1 MSFELWHIL
10 VIALGYLSV
19 LFAIAYCADR
29 NIIPDRWIGH
39 PVVYVLSLGVFASG
53 WAFYG
58 IITVAQEYGYIYL
71 EYYFGIAVFFFLSPY
86 ILQPIYRLC
95 KTYQLSSIADLL
107 TFRFRSSWAG
117 AGITIFMLLALMP
130 LLALQI
136 QVVSE
141 TTFILTQ
148 ATLVEGSIQD
158 SHAGLALALAF
169 CGVIILF
176 TVLFGAGHVSYR
188 RHNGL
193 VAAIAFETVIK
204 CIALLIV
211 ATASITVIFDGLD
224 GLDQW
229 LIANPQLMSQL
240 NDINTNHS
248 IRNLLLISFAAVIG
262 MPHMFHMLFSEHPS
276 TRSVNISSWAV
287 PLLLVVISIP
297 VLPILWGAQAAN
309 VSLDTDYYVLGIGLT
324 IGSPVV
330 TMAAFIGGMSAASS
344 VIIISTIALASMCLN
359 HLILPF
365 YQPSTNNNIYRWL
378 LWVRRG
384 LIIAIILTGFF
395 CYLLWHGSTQLA
407 DLAVSAFSGVLQFL
421 PGLIAL
427 LYFPKANRQGFIWGL
442 AAGFV
447 TWFSTLLLPI
457 VIGGSPS
464 PMSLLG
470 QEYSPYEYWS
480 IANTISLLMN
490 IAVMAAVSIYTETS
504 EGEKSTAHLCS
515 LDNLQRPQRRLL
527 SFATTDEFVESLS
540 SALGK
545 DASTREID
553 RALLDIGISSGEVRP
568 YALRR
573 LRDRIEV
580 NLSGLLGAS
589 VAHDMINRLIPYKL
603 PTRAAADDI
612 RLLEARI
619 ESNQELSGVETELD
633 KLRLLHRQTLL
644 RLPIGVCS
652 LDADFEIS
660 MWNQAMTELSGVDEE
675 TVVGSFAASLPPPWD
690 KIITDFAN
698 SNDEHRHKTMIML
711 GGKKHWLTLHKAR
724 KESGVN
730 SQNDQVILIEDVTD
744 LQMLEEEL
752 MHSERLASI
761 GRLAAGVAHEIGNP
775 VTGIACLA
783 QNLHYETE
791 TEEIKITAD
800 DIITQTERISSIVT
814 SLVNFSHGGAH
825 APTIENS
832 IFSVKQ
838 CVDEAIKLL
847 SLDNDATAV
856 RFNNCCD
863 DSEVL
868 GDYQGL
874 LQVFVNLLSNARD
887 ASDTDDYISIDCHKE
902 DDQVIIKVC
911 DAGHGI
917 SSAQQEQIFE
927 PFFTTKEPGKGTGLG
942 LALVFSIIENHQGQ
956 ISVRSP
962 INLDY
967 GSGTEFSIH
976 LPVTY

>member
-158 SHAGLALALAF
+158 SHAGLALAF

>member
-148 ATLVEGSIQD
+148 ATLVEGSIRD
-158 SHAGLALALAF
+158 SHAGLALAF

-211 ATASITVIFDGLD
+211 ATASVTVIFDGFD

-378 LWVRRG
+378 LWVRRV

-427 LYFPKANRQGFIWGL
+427 LYFPNANRQGFIWGL

-457 VIGGSPS
+457 VIGDSPS
-464 PMSLLG
+464 PMSWLG

-490 IAVMAAVSIYTETS
+490 VAVMAAVSIYTETS
-504 EGEKSTAHLCS
+504 EEEKSTAHLCS

-589 VAHDMINRLIPYKL
+589 VAHDMIDRLIPYKL

-660 MWNQAMTELSGVDEE
+660 MWNQAMTGLSGVDEE

-711 GGKKHWLTLHKAR
+711 GAKKHWLTLHKAR

-791 TEEIKITAD
+791 TKEIKITAD

-832 IFSVKQ
+832 IFPVKQ
-838 CVDEAIKLL
+838 CADEAIKLL

-863 DSEVL
+863 NSEVL

-887 ASDTDDYISIDCHKE
+887 ASDTDDYISIDCHRE

-976 LPVTY
+976 LPATY

>member
-148 ATLVEGSIQD
+148 ATLVEGSIRD
-158 SHAGLALALAF
+158 SHAGLALAF

-211 ATASITVIFDGLD
+211 ATASVTVIFDGFD

-378 LWVRRG
+378 LWVRRV

-457 VIGGSPS
+457 VIGDSPS
-464 PMSLLG
+464 PMSWLG

-490 IAVMAAVSIYTETS
+490 VAVMAAVSIYTETS
-504 EGEKSTAHLCS
+504 EEEKSTAHLCS

-589 VAHDMINRLIPYKL
+589 VAHDMIDRLIPYKL

-711 GGKKHWLTLHKAR
+711 GAKKHWLTLHKAR

-730 SQNDQVILIEDVTD
+730 AQNDQVILIEDVTD

-838 CVDEAIKLL
+838 CADEAIKLL

-863 DSEVL
+863 NSEVL

-887 ASDTDDYISIDCHKE
+887 ASDTDDYISIDCHRE

-976 LPVTY
+976 LPAKY

>member
-148 ATLVEGSIQD
+148 ATLVEGSIRD
-158 SHAGLALALAF
+158 SHAGLALAF

-211 ATASITVIFDGLD
+211 ATASVTVIFDGFD

-378 LWVRRG
+378 LWVRRV

-457 VIGGSPS
+457 VIGDSPS
-464 PMSLLG
+464 PMSWLG

-490 IAVMAAVSIYTETS
+490 VAVMAAVSIYTETS
-504 EGEKSTAHLCS
+504 EEEKSTAHLCS

-589 VAHDMINRLIPYKL
+589 VAHDMIDRLIPYKL

-711 GGKKHWLTLHKAR
+711 GAKKHWLTLHKAR

-838 CVDEAIKLL
+838 CADEAIKLL

-863 DSEVL
+863 NSEVL

-887 ASDTDDYISIDCHKE
+887 ASDTDDYISIDCHRE

-976 LPVTY
+976 LPAKY

>member
-10 VIALGYLSV
+10 VIALCYLSV
-19 LFAIAYCADR
+19 LFGIAYCADR
-29 NIIPDRWIGH
+29 NIIPNRWIGH

-71 EYYFGIAVFFFLSPY
+71 EYYFGISVFFLLSPY

-107 TFRFRSSWAG
+107 TFRFRSPWAG

-136 QVVSE
+136 QAVAD
-141 TTFILTQ
+141 TTYILTQ
-148 ATLVEGSIQD
+148 TKLIEGSVQAR
-158 SHAGLALALAF
+158 HAGLALAF

-176 TVLFGAGHVSYR
+176 TVLFSAGHLSYR

-204 CIALLIV
+204 CISLLVV
-211 ATASITVIFDGLD
+211 ATASITVIFDGFG

-229 LIANPQLMSQL
+229 LNANPQLMSQVQ
-240 NDINTNHS
+240 DSSTNNS
-248 IRNLLLISFAAVIG
+248 IRNLLLISFAATIG

-276 TRSVNISSWAV
+276 ARSVNIATWAV
-287 PLLLVVISIP
+287 PLLLVVMSIP

-309 VSLDTDYYVLGIGLT
+309 VSLSADYYVLGIGLT
-324 IGSPVV
+324 INSPAV

-365 YQPSTNNNIYRWL
+365 YQPSTNNNIYSWL
-378 LWVRRG
+378 LLVRRI
-384 LIIAIILTGFF
+384 LIIAIVLTGYA
-395 CYLLWHGSTQLA
+395 CYLLWQGSTQLA

-427 LYFPKANRQGFIWGL
+427 LYFSKANRQGFIWGL
-442 AAGFV
+442 AAGFI

-457 VIGGSPS
+457 VIGGSAA
-464 PMSLLG
+464 PMTLFSKD
-470 QEYSPYEYWS
+470 YSPYEYWS
-480 IANTISLLMN
+480 ISNTISLLVN
-490 IAVMAAVSIYTETS
+490 IAVMALVSNYTKTS
-504 EGEKSTAHLCS
+504 EEEKSTAYLCS
-515 LDNLQRPQRRLL
+515 LNNLQRPQRRLL
-527 SFATTDEFVESLS
+527 SFATTDEFIESLS
-540 SALGK
+540 SALGRN
-545 DASTREID
+545 AATREID
-553 RALLDIGISSGEVRP
+553 RALLDLGISRGEVRP

-589 VAHDMINRLIPYKL
+589 VAHDMIDRLIPYTL
-603 PTRAAADDI
+603 PTRSSTDDI
-612 RLLEARI
+612 SLLEARI
-619 ESNQELSGVETELD
+619 ASNQELSGVETELD
-633 KLRLLHRQTLL
+633 KLQRLHRQTLL

-652 LDADFEIS
+652 LDANFEIS

-675 TVVGSFAASLPPPWD
+675 TVVGSVAASLPPPWNG
-690 KIITDFAN
+690 IITDFAN
-698 SNDEHRHKTMIML
+698 SSDEHRHKTMIML
-711 GGKKHWLTLHKAR
+711 GTKKHWLTLHKAR

-744 LQMLEEEL
+744 MQMLEEEL

-775 VTGIACLA
+775 ITGIACLA
-783 QNLHYETE
+783 QNLYYETE
-791 TEEIKITAD
+791 VNEIKNTAD
-800 DIITQTERISSIVT
+800 EIITQTERIDSIVT

-825 APTIENS
+825 APTMENS

-838 CVDEAIKLL
+838 CADEAIKLL

-856 RFNNCCD
+856 KFDNCCD
-863 DSEVL
+863 NSEVL

-887 ASDTDDYISIDCHKE
+887 ASGTDDYITIDCHYE
-902 DDQVIIKVC
+902 NNQVIIKVS

-917 SSAQQEQIFE
+917 SSDQQEQIFE

-942 LALVFSIIENHQGQ
+942 LALVFSIIENHQGH

-962 INLDY
+962 INLDSS
-967 GSGTEFSIH
+967 SGTEFSIH
-976 LPVTY
+976 LPAAH

>member
-10 VIALGYLSV
+10 VIALGYLSL

-29 NIIPDRWIGH
+29 NIIPDRWVGH

-71 EYYFGIAVFFFLSPY
+71 EYYFGIAVFFLLSPY

-107 TFRFRSSWAG
+107 TFRFRSPWAG

-136 QVVSE
+136 QVVAE
-141 TTFILTQ
+141 TTYILTQ
-148 ATLVEGSIQD
+148 TSLIGGSKQGP
-158 SHAGLALALAF
+158 HAGLALAF

-176 TVLFGAGHVSYR
+176 TVLFGAGHLSYR

-204 CIALLIV
+204 CIALMIV
-211 ATASITVIFDGLD
+211 AIASITVIFDGFM
-224 GLDQW
+224 GLEQW
-229 LIANPQLMSQL
+229 LSENPQLLTQL
-240 NDINTNHS
+240 HDTNTNHS
-248 IRNLLLISFAAVIG
+248 IRNLLLISFAAAIG

-276 TRSVNISSWAV
+276 ARSVNISTWAV
-287 PLLLVVISIP
+287 PLLLVVMSIP

-309 VSLDTDYYVLGIGLT
+309 VSLSADYYVLGIGLT
-324 IGSPVV
+324 INSPIV

-365 YQPSTNNNIYRWL
+365 YQPSSNNNIYRWL
-378 LWVRRG
+378 VWVRRI
-384 LIIAIILTGFF
+384 LIIAIILTGYG
-395 CYLLWHGSTQLA
+395 CYLLWHGSTQLS

-427 LYFPKANRQGFIWGL
+427 LYFSKANRLGFIWGL
-442 AAGFV
+442 AAGFI

-457 VIGGSPS
+457 VIDGSTS
-464 PMSLLG
+464 PMTWLG

-480 IANTISLLMN
+480 ISNTVSLLMN
-490 IAVMAAVSIYTETS
+490 ITVMTLVSIYTKTS
-504 EGEKSTAHLCS
+504 DEEKSTAYLCS
-515 LDNLQRPQRRLL
+515 LNNLQRPQRRLL
-527 SFATTDEFVESLS
+527 SFVTTDEFINSLS

-545 DASTREID
+545 DVATREID
-553 RALLDIGISSGEVRP
+553 RALLDLDISSGEVRP

-573 LRDRIEV
+573 LRDRLEV

-589 VAHDMINRLIPYKL
+589 VAHDMMDRLIPYKL
-603 PTRAAADDI
+603 PTRSSADDI
-612 RLLEARI
+612 RLLESRI
-619 ESNQELSGVETELD
+619 EANQELSGVETELD

-660 MWNQAMTELSGVDEE
+660 MWNQAMTELSGVDED
-675 TVVGSFAASLPPPWD
+675 TVAGSVAASLPSPWNQ
-690 KIITDFAN
+690 IITDFAN
-698 SNDEHRHKTMIML
+698 SNDEHRHKTMVML
-711 GGKKHWLTLHKAR
+711 GAKKHWLTLHKAR
-724 KESGVN
+724 KENGGDL
-730 SQNDQVILIEDVTD
+730 QNDQVILIEDVTD
-744 LQMLEEEL
+744 LQLLEEEL

-791 TEEIKITAD
+791 ADEIKTTAD

-814 SLVNFSHGGAH
+814 SLVNFSHGGAQ
-825 APTIENS
+825 APTMENS
-832 IFSVKQ
+832 IFPIKQ

-856 RFNNCCD
+856 RFDNCCD
-863 DSEVL
+863 NSEVL

-874 LQVFVNLLSNARD
+874 LQVFVNMLSNARD
-887 ASDTDDYISIDCHKE
+887 ASQADGYISIDCHTE
-902 DDQVIIKVC
+902 NDQIIIKVC

-917 SSAQQEQIFE
+917 SGQQQEQIFE

-942 LALVFSIIENHQGQ
+942 LALVFSIVENHQGH

-962 INLDY
+962 LNIDSN
-967 GSGTEFSIH
+967 SGTEFSIH
-976 LPVTY
+976 LPVTH